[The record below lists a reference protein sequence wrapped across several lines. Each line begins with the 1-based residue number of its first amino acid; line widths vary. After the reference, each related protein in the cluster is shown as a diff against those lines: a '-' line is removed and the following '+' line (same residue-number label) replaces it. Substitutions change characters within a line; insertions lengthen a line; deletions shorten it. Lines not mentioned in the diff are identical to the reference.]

1 MLQLFPF
8 RRTAL
13 LLASS
18 VAVALGSCASGTTD
32 VADTEAPEGAIATDL
47 TVMTTILPITQFTNA
62 VVGDRAEVIPL
73 MPTNVDPHD
82 FQASPADV
90 QALVNADVLVKN
102 GLEMEFFLDDLI
114 ANAENPDLV
123 MIDSSEGIAVLASEE
138 VEGHSHSKADDHD
151 HDHDHSHDHDHEE
164 AGTAAADHDH
174 EEAGATAADH
184 DHEEAGH
191 HHHGENNPHVW
202 LDPKRAIQQVE
213 NIRDGM
219 IAVDPEGEEIYTAN
233 AAAFIAE
240 LEALDAEITEQLA
253 PFAGQ
258 TFVAFHDFA
267 PYFAE
272 SYGLA
277 AEFLVDVPTES
288 PAPEDVKRVM
298 DTVQASNLKTILTEP
313 TAGEDAFGAI
323 AKDMGVQ
330 VGMFNPIEV
339 GGPEAVQPEYYLNT
353 MRQNAANLAASFEA
367 STQQAWL
374 PLWLT
379 QAPQPLAVVPVG
391 LRF

>member
-1 MLQLFPF
+1 MPPLFPF

-18 VAVALGSCASGTTD
+18 VAVALGSCAPGTTD
-32 VADTEAPEGAIATDL
+32 VADTEASDGAIATDL

-123 MIDSSEGIAVLASEE
+123 VIDSSEGIAVLANEDG
-138 VEGHSHSKADDHD
+138 EGHSHGKDDDHG
-151 HDHDHSHDHDHEE
+151 HSHDHDH
-164 AGTAAADHDH
+164 GHSHADDDHAHDD
-174 EEAGATAADH
+174 DH
-184 DHEEAGH
+184 GHSQAEAGH
-191 HHHGENNPHVW
+191 HHHHHGEYNPHIW

-240 LEALDAEITEQLA
+240 LEALDADIAEKMA

-258 TFVAFHDFA
+258 SFVVFHDFA

-272 SYGLA
+272 SYGLET
-277 AEFLVDVPTES
+277 EFLVDVPAVN

-298 DTVQASNLKTILTEP
+298 DTVEASGLKTILTEP
-313 TAGEDAFGAI
+313 TAGDSAFDAI
-323 AKDMGVQ
+323 ARDMGVE
-330 VGMFNPIEV
+330 VGLFNPIEV
-339 GGPEAVQPEYYLNT
+339 GGPEAVRPDYYLTT
-353 MRQNAANLAASFEA
+353 MRQNAANLATSFAA
-367 STQQAWL
+367 STQQSWL
-374 PLWLT
+374 PLGPT

>member
-1 MLQLFPF
+1 MPPLFSF
-8 RRTAL
+8 HRTAL

-18 VAVALGSCASGTTD
+18 VAIALGGCATGTTE
-32 VADTEAPEGAIATDL
+32 VSEADAPPGAAETTDL

-90 QALVNADVLVKN
+90 QALANADVLVKN
-102 GLEMEFFLDDLI
+102 GLEMEFFLDDMI
-114 ANAENPDLV
+114 ANAENPGLV
-123 MIDSSEGIAVLASEE
+123 IIDSSEGVAVLANEA
-138 VEGHSHSKADDHD
+138 VEGHSHGKADDHD
-151 HDHDHSHDHDHEE
+151 HDHDHSHDHDH
-164 AGTAAADHDH
+164 DHD
-174 EEAGATAADH
+174 EAGATAADH
-184 DHEEAGH
+184 DHGHSHADGGH
-191 HHHGENNPHVW
+191 HHHGENNPHIW

-219 IAVDPEGEEIYTAN
+219 IAVDPEGAEIYTAN

-240 LEALDAEITEQLA
+240 LEALDAEISEQMA

-277 AEFLVDVPTES
+277 AEFLVDVPADS

-313 TAGEDAFGAI
+313 SAGEDAFAAI
-323 AKDMGVQ
+323 AQDMGVQ
-330 VGMFNPIEV
+330 VGVFNPLEV
-339 GGPEAVQPEYYLNT
+339 GGPESVMPDYYITT

-367 STQQAWL
+367 STQQSWL
-374 PLWLT
+374 PLW
-379 QAPQPLAVVPVG
+379 QPKPLAVVPQPVG

>member
-1 MLQLFPF
+1 
-8 RRTAL
+8 
-13 LLASS
+13 
-18 VAVALGSCASGTTD
+18 
-32 VADTEAPEGAIATDL
+32 VADSEAADGAIATDL

-90 QALVNADVLVKN
+90 QAMVNADVLVKN
-102 GLEMEFFLDDLI
+102 GLEMEVFLDDLI

-123 MIDSSEGIAVLASEE
+123 MIDSSEGIAVLSNEE
-138 VEGHSHSKADDHD
+138 VEGHSHEKADDHD
-151 HDHDHSHDHDHEE
+151 HDHSHEHDHDHEE
-164 AGTAAADHDH
+164 AGAAAADHDH
-174 EEAGATAADH
+174 
-184 DHEEAGH
+184 AGH
-191 HHHGENNPHVW
+191 HDHGEYNPHIW

-272 SYGLA
+272 SYGLD
-277 AEFLVDVPTES
+277 AEFLVDVPTVN

-313 TAGEDAFGAI
+313 TAGEDAFDAI
-323 AKDMGVQ
+323 ARDLGVE

-339 GGPEAVQPEYYLNT
+339 GGPEAVMPDYYLTT
-353 MRQNAANLAASFEA
+353 MRQNAANLAVSFEA
-367 STQQAWL
+367 STQQSWL
-374 PLWLT
+374 PLWPT
-379 QAPQPLAVVPVG
+379 KPLAVVPQPVG

>member
-1 MLQLFPF
+1 MSQRFPF

-18 VAVALGSCASGTTD
+18 VAIALGGCANGTTEIGE
-32 VADTEAPEGAIATDL
+32 ADAPEGAVETVDL

-82 FQASPADV
+82 FQASPGDV
-90 QALVNADVLVKN
+90 QALANADVLVKN

-123 MIDSSEGIAVLASEE
+123 MIDSSEGIAVLANEE
-138 VEGHSHSKADDHD
+138 EGGHSHGHSHGKDDDHGHSHD
-151 HDHDHSHDHDHEE
+151 HDHDH
-164 AGTAAADHDH
+164 A
-174 EEAGATAADH
+174 
-184 DHEEAGH
+184 EAGH
-191 HHHGENNPHVW
+191 HHHHHGEYNPHIW

-219 IAVDPEGEEIYTAN
+219 IAVDPDGEGIYTAN

-240 LEALDAEITEQLA
+240 LEALDAEIAEKMA

-258 TFVAFHDFA
+258 SFVVFHDFA

-272 SYGLA
+272 SYGLET
-277 AEFLVDVPTES
+277 EFLVDVPTVNPS
-288 PAPEDVKRVM
+288 PEDVRRVI
-298 DTVQASNLKTILTEP
+298 DTVETSGLKTILTEP
-313 TAGEDAFGAI
+313 TAGEDAFDAI
-323 AKDMGVQ
+323 AQDMGVE
-330 VGMFNPIEV
+330 VGMFDPIEV
-339 GGPEAVQPEYYLNT
+339 GGPEAVQPEYYLST
-353 MRQNAANLAASFEA
+353 MRQNAANLATSFGA
-367 STQQAWL
+367 ATQQSWL
-374 PLWLT
+374 PL
-379 QAPQPLAVVPVG
+379 QQPQPLAMVPSITRPQPVG

>member
-1 MLQLFPF
+1 MPQLFPF

-18 VAVALGSCASGTTD
+18 VTVALGSCASGTTD
-32 VADTEAPEGAIATDL
+32 VADTEAPDGAIATDL
-47 TVMTTILPITQFTNA
+47 VVMTTILPITQFTNA
-62 VVGDRAEVIPL
+62 VVGDRAEVISL
-73 MPTNVDPHD
+73 IPTSVSPHD

-90 QALVNADVLVKN
+90 QALANADVLVKN
-102 GLEMEFFLDDLI
+102 GLEMEAFLDDLI
-114 ANAENPDLV
+114 ASAENPALV
-123 MIDSSEGIAVLASEE
+123 IIDSSEGVAVLSNEA
-138 VEGHSHSKADDHD
+138 VEGHSAGKAHD
-151 HDHDHSHDHDHEE
+151 HAEGETHDPAEGEAHDHAEGEAHDH
-164 AGTAAADHDH
+164 A
-174 EEAGATAADH
+174 
-184 DHEEAGH
+184 EAGH
-191 HHHGENNPHVW
+191 HHHGEFNPHIW

-277 AEFLVDVPTES
+277 AEFLVDVPTVS

-313 TAGEDAFGAI
+313 SAGEDAFGAI
-323 AKDMGVQ
+323 AKDLGVQ
-330 VGMFNPIEV
+330 VGVFNPLEV
-339 GGPEAVQPEYYLNT
+339 GGPESVQPDYYLTT
-353 MRQNAANLAASFEA
+353 MRQNAANLASAFET
-367 STQQAWL
+367 STQSWL
-374 PLWLT
+374 PLW
-379 QAPQPLAVVPVG
+379 QPQPVAMVPQTVG

>member
-1 MLQLFPF
+1 MPQNFPF

-13 LLASS
+13 LLASA
-18 VAVALGSCASGTTD
+18 VAVALGSCAPGTPE
-32 VADTEAPEGAIATDL
+32 VGDTEAPDGAIATDL

-73 MPTNVDPHD
+73 MPTSVDPHD

-102 GLEMEFFLDDLI
+102 GLEMEVFLDDLI
-114 ANAENPDLV
+114 ANAENPGLV
-123 MIDSSEGIAVLASEE
+123 MIDSSEGIAVISNET
-138 VEGHSHSKADDHD
+138 VEGQSDGKADDHD
-151 HDHDHSHDHDHEE
+151 HDHAEEDHDDEHN
-164 AGTAAADHDH
+164 AAAAD
-174 EEAGATAADH
+174 ADH
-184 DHEEAGH
+184 AEAGH
-191 HHHGENNPHVW
+191 HDHGEFNPHIW

-240 LEALDAEITEQLA
+240 LETLDADISEQLA

-272 SYGLA
+272 SYGLD
-277 AEFLVDVPTES
+277 AEFLVDVPTVN

-298 DTVQASNLKTILTEP
+298 DTVEASNLKTILTEP
-313 TAGEDAFGAI
+313 TAGEDAFDAI
-323 AKDMGVQ
+323 AKDLGVE
-330 VGMFNPIEV
+330 VGMFDPIEV
-339 GGPEAVQPEYYLNT
+339 GGPEAVRPDYYLTT
-353 MRQNAANLAASFEA
+353 MRRNANNLAISFEA
-367 STQQAWL
+367 STQQSWL
-374 PLWLT
+374 PLWPAQPLVV
-379 QAPQPLAVVPVG
+379 APQPVAVVPVG

>member
-1 MLQLFPF
+1 MPQNFPF

-32 VADTEAPEGAIATDL
+32 VADTEAPDGAVATDL
-47 TVMTTILPITQFTNA
+47 VVMTTILPITQFTNA

-73 MPTNVDPHD
+73 MPTNVDPHE

-90 QALVNADVLVKN
+90 QALTNADVLVKN
-102 GLEMEFFLDDLI
+102 GLEMEVFLDDLI

-123 MIDSSEGIAVLASEE
+123 TINSSQDIAMISNAE
-138 VEGHSHSKADDHD
+138 VEGHSDGKTDDHNHSEEAT
-151 HDHDHSHDHDHEE
+151 HDH
-164 AGTAAADHDH
+164 A
-174 EEAGATAADH
+174 
-184 DHEEAGH
+184 EAGH
-191 HHHGENNPHVW
+191 HHGEFNPHIW

-240 LEALDAEITEQLA
+240 LEALDAEISEQLA

-272 SYGLA
+272 SYNLQA
-277 AEFLVDVPTES
+277 DFLVDVPAANA
-288 PAPEDVKRVM
+288 APEDVKRVM

-323 AKDMGVQ
+323 AKDLGVQ
-330 VGMFNPIEV
+330 VGVFNPLEV
-339 GGPEAVQPEYYLNT
+339 GGPESVQPAYYLTT
-353 MRQNAANLAASFEA
+353 MRQNVANLASAFET
-367 STQQAWL
+367 STQSWL
-374 PLWLT
+374 PLWQT
-379 QAPQPLAVVPVG
+379 QPVAVVPQAVG

>member
-1 MLQLFPF
+1 MPQLFPF

-32 VADTEAPEGAIATDL
+32 VADTEAPDGAIATDL

-73 MPTNVDPHD
+73 MPTDVDPHD

-114 ANAENPDLV
+114 ANAENSDLV
-123 MIDSSEGIAVLASEE
+123 IIDSSEGIAVLANEA
-138 VEGHSHSKADDHD
+138 VEGHSHGKADDDGHD
-151 HDHDHSHDHDHEE
+151 HDHDHSHDHDQ
-164 AGTAAADHDH
+164 

-184 DHEEAGH
+184 EHEEAGH

-277 AEFLVDVPTES
+277 AEFLVDVPTVS

-330 VGMFNPIEV
+330 VGMFDPIEV

-353 MRQNAANLAASFEA
+353 MRQNAANLAASFET
-367 STQQAWL
+367 STQQSWL
-374 PLWLT
+374 PLWPT

>member
-1 MLQLFPF
+1 MPQLFPF

-32 VADTEAPEGAIATDL
+32 VADTEASDGAVAADL

-62 VVGDRAEVIPL
+62 VVGDRAEVISL
-73 MPTNVDPHD
+73 IPTSVSPHD

-90 QALVNADVLVKN
+90 QALANADVLVKN
-102 GLEMEFFLDDLI
+102 GLEMEVFLDDLV

-123 MIDSSEGIAVLASEE
+123 IINSSENIAVISNEA
-138 VEGHSHSKADDHD
+138 VEGHSDGKANDP
-151 HDHDHSHDHDHEE
+151 DHS
-164 AGTAAADHDH
+164 AADADHDH
-174 EEAGATAADH
+174 EHSDTAAAGADH
-184 DHEEAGH
+184 DHEHAEGEAHDHAEAGH
-191 HHHGENNPHVW
+191 HHDGEFNPHIW

-219 IAVDPEGEEIYTAN
+219 IAVDPEGKEIYTAN

-240 LEALDAEITEQLA
+240 LETLDAEISEQLA

-258 TFVAFHDFA
+258 PFVAFHDFA

-272 SYGLA
+272 SYNLQA
-277 AEFLVDVPTES
+277 QFLVDVPEDNPS
-288 PAPEDVKRVM
+288 PEDVKRVM

-313 TAGEDAFGAI
+313 SAGEDAFGAI
-323 AKDMGVQ
+323 AKDLGIQ
-330 VGMFNPIEV
+330 VGIFNPLEV
-339 GGPEAVQPEYYLNT
+339 GGPESVQPDYYLTT
-353 MRQNAANLAASFEA
+353 MRQNAANLVTSFEGSA
-367 STQQAWL
+367 QSWL
-374 PLWLT
+374 PLWQT
-379 QAPQPLAVVPVG
+379 QPVAVVPQAVG

>member
-1 MLQLFPF
+1 MPSLFPF

-32 VADTEAPEGAIATDL
+32 VADTEVPDGAIATDL

-123 MIDSSEGIAVLASEE
+123 MIDSSEGIAVLSNEA
-138 VEGHSHSKADDHD
+138 VEGHGHD
-151 HDHDHSHDHDHEE
+151 HGHSHGHSH
-164 AGTAAADHDH
+164 DHDH

-184 DHEEAGH
+184 DHGHSHADGGH
-191 HHHGENNPHVW
+191 HHHGEYNPHIW

-240 LEALDAEITEQLA
+240 LEALDAEIAEQLA

-272 SYGLA
+272 SYGLD
-277 AEFLVDVPTES
+277 AEFLVDVPTVN

-298 DTVQASNLKTILTEP
+298 DTVEASNLKTLLTEP
-313 TAGEDAFGAI
+313 TAGEDAFDAI
-323 AKDMGVQ
+323 ARDLGVE
-330 VGMFNPIEV
+330 VGMFDP
-339 GGPEAVQPEYYLNT
+339 
-353 MRQNAANLAASFEA
+353 
-367 STQQAWL
+367 
-374 PLWLT
+374 
-379 QAPQPLAVVPVG
+379 
-391 LRF
+391 

>member
-1 MLQLFPF
+1 M
-8 RRTAL
+8 
-13 LLASS
+13 LASS
-18 VAVALGSCASGTTD
+18 VAVALGSCAPGTTD
-32 VADTEAPEGAIATDL
+32 VADTEASDSAIATDL
-47 TVMTTILPITQFTNA
+47 TVVTTILPITQFTNA

-73 MPTNVDPHD
+73 MPTNVSPHD

-102 GLEMEFFLDDLI
+102 GLEMELFLEDMI

-123 MIDSSEGIAVLASEE
+123 MIDSSEGIAVISNEA
-138 VEGHSHSKADDHD
+138 VEGQSGGKADDHNHDHAEED
-151 HDHDHSHDHDHEE
+151 HDDEHN
-164 AGTAAADHDH
+164 
-174 EEAGATAADH
+174 ATAADA
-184 DHEEAGH
+184 DHAEAGH
-191 HHHGENNPHVW
+191 HDHGEFNPHIW

-272 SYGLA
+272 SYNLQA
-277 AEFLVDVPTES
+277 DFLVDVPAANA
-288 PAPEDVKRVM
+288 APEDVKRVM

-313 TAGEDAFGAI
+313 TAGEDAFDAI
-323 AKDMGVQ
+323 AQDLGVQ
-330 VGMFNPIEV
+330 VGVFNPLEV
-339 GGPEAVQPEYYLNT
+339 GDPESVQPDYYLTT
-353 MRQNAANLAASFEA
+353 MRQNAANLASAFET
-367 STQQAWL
+367 STQSWL
-374 PLWLT
+374 PLWQT
-379 QAPQPLAVVPVG
+379 QPVAVVPQAVG

>member
-1 MLQLFPF
+1 MPQLFPF

-18 VAVALGSCASGTTD
+18 VAVALGSCAPGTTD
-32 VADTEAPEGAIATDL
+32 VADTESPDGAVAKDL
-47 TVMTTILPITQFTNA
+47 TVVTTILPITQFTNA

-73 MPTNVDPHD
+73 IPTSVSPHD

-90 QALVNADVLVKN
+90 QALANADVLVKN
-102 GLEMEFFLDDLI
+102 GLEMEVFLDDLI

-123 MIDSSEGIAVLASEE
+123 MIDSSESIAVISNET
-138 VEGHSHSKADDHD
+138 VEGQSDGKADDHD
-151 HDHDHSHDHDHEE
+151 HDHAEEDHDDEHN
-164 AGTAAADHDH
+164 AAAAD
-174 EEAGATAADH
+174 ADH
-184 DHEEAGH
+184 AEAGH
-191 HHHGENNPHVW
+191 HDHGEFNPHIW

-219 IAVDPEGEEIYTAN
+219 IAVDPKGEEIYTAN

-240 LEALDAEITEQLA
+240 LETLDADISEQLA

-258 TFVAFHDFA
+258 PFVAFHDFA

-272 SYGLA
+272 SYNLQ
-277 AEFLVDVPTES
+277 AEFLVDVPEENS
-288 PAPEDVKRVM
+288 SPEDVKRVM

-313 TAGEDAFGAI
+313 SAGEDAFGAI
-323 AKDMGVQ
+323 AKDLGIQ
-330 VGMFNPIEV
+330 VGMFNPLEV
-339 GGPEAVQPEYYLNT
+339 GGPESVQPDYYLTT
-353 MRQNAANLAASFEA
+353 MRQNAANLATSFEGSA
-367 STQQAWL
+367 QSWL
-374 PLWLT
+374 PLWQT
-379 QAPQPLAVVPVG
+379 QPVAVVPQAVG

>member
-1 MLQLFPF
+1 MSHLFPF

-32 VADTEAPEGAIATDL
+32 VADTEASDGAIATDL

-73 MPTNVDPHD
+73 MPTNVDPHG

-90 QALVNADVLVKN
+90 QALANADVLVKN
-102 GLEMEFFLDDLI
+102 GLEMEVFLDDLI

-123 MIDSSEGIAVLASEE
+123 MIDSSEGISVLSNEE
-138 VEGHSHSKADDHD
+138 VEGHSQSKAD
-151 HDHDHSHDHDHEE
+151 DHDHSHDHDHDHSD
-164 AGTAAADHDH
+164 AAAADADP
-174 EEAGATAADH
+174 DH
-184 DHEEAGH
+184 DHAEGEAHDHDHSEAGH
-191 HHHGENNPHVW
+191 HHHGEFNPHIW

-240 LEALDAEITEQLA
+240 LETLDGEITEQLA

-258 TFVAFHDFA
+258 PFVAFHDFA

-272 SYGLA
+272 SYNLQ
-277 AEFLVDVPTES
+277 AEFLVDVPEENPS
-288 PAPEDVKRVM
+288 PEDVKRVM

-313 TAGEDAFGAI
+313 SAGEDAFAAI

-330 VGMFNPIEV
+330 VGMFNPLEV
-339 GGPEAVQPEYYLNT
+339 GGPESVQPDYYLTT

-367 STQQAWL
+367 STQQSWL
-374 PLWLT
+374 PLWPT
-379 QAPQPLAVVPVG
+379 KPLAVVPQPVD

>member
-1 MLQLFPF
+1 MSQLSPF

-18 VAVALGSCASGTTD
+18 VAIALGGCGNGTPD
-32 VADTEAPEGAIATDL
+32 VGEADALDGAVETVDL

-90 QALVNADVLVKN
+90 QALANADVLVKN

-114 ANAENPDLV
+114 ANAENPELV
-123 MIDSSEGIAVLASEE
+123 MIDSSEGVAVLANEE
-138 VEGHSHSKADDHD
+138 VEGHGHSHD
-151 HDHDHSHDHDHEE
+151 HGHDHGHSHDHDH
-164 AGTAAADHDH
+164 GHDH
-174 EEAGATAADH
+174 A
-184 DHEEAGH
+184 EAGH
-191 HHHGENNPHVW
+191 HHHHHGEYNPHIW

-219 IAVDPEGEEIYTAN
+219 IAVDPDGEEIYTTN

-240 LEALDAEITEQLA
+240 LEDLDAEIAEKLA

-272 SYGLA
+272 SYDLE
-277 AEFLVDVPTES
+277 AEFLVDVPAVN

-298 DTVQASNLKTILTEP
+298 DTVEASNLKTLLTEP
-313 TAGEDAFGAI
+313 TAGEGAFDAI
-323 AKDMGVQ
+323 ARDLGVE
-330 VGMFNPIEV
+330 VGIFDPIEV
-339 GGPEAVQPEYYLNT
+339 GGPEAVMPEYYLSM
-353 MRQNAANLAASFEA
+353 MRRNADNLATSFGA
-367 STQQAWL
+367 STQQSWL
-374 PLWLT
+374 PLWPTKSLVVAVP
-379 QAPQPLAVVPVG
+379 QAVG

>member
-1 MLQLFPF
+1 MPQLFPF

-32 VADTEAPEGAIATDL
+32 VADTEAPDGAIETDL
-47 TVMTTILPITQFTNA
+47 VVMTTILPITQFTNA

-73 MPTNVDPHD
+73 IPTNVDPHD

-90 QALVNADVLVKN
+90 QALANADVLVKN
-102 GLEMEFFLDDLI
+102 GLEMETFLDDLV
-114 ANAENPDLV
+114 ANAQNPNLV
-123 MIDSSEGIAVLASEE
+123 IIDSSEGIAPISNEA
-138 VEGHSHSKADDHD
+138 VEGHSDGKAADHD
-151 HDHDHSHDHDHEE
+151 HDHAEGETHDHDH
-164 AGTAAADHDH
+164 A
-174 EEAGATAADH
+174 
-184 DHEEAGH
+184 EAGH
-191 HHHGENNPHVW
+191 HHHGEFNPHIW

-213 NIRDGM
+213 NIRDVM

-240 LEALDAEITEQLA
+240 LETLDAEISEQLA

-258 TFVAFHDFA
+258 PFVAFHDFA

-272 SYGLA
+272 SYNLQA
-277 AEFLVDVPTES
+277 QFLVDVPEDNPS
-288 PAPEDVKRVM
+288 PEDVKRVM

-313 TAGEDAFGAI
+313 SAGEDAFGAI
-323 AKDMGVQ
+323 AKDLGIQ
-330 VGMFNPIEV
+330 VGIFNPLEV
-339 GGPEAVQPEYYLNT
+339 GGPESVQPDYYLTT
-353 MRQNAANLAASFEA
+353 MRQNTANLVTSFQGSA
-367 STQQAWL
+367 QSWL
-374 PLWLT
+374 PLWV
-379 QAPQPLAVVPVG
+379 PQPVAVVPQAVS

>member
-1 MLQLFPF
+1 MPQHFPF
-8 RRTAL
+8 RRAAL

-18 VAVALGSCASGTTD
+18 LAIALGGCATD
-32 VADTEAPEGAIATDL
+32 TAEVGEAESPEGAVATDL

-123 MIDSSEGIAVLASEE
+123 IIDSSEGIAVLSNEA
-138 VEGHSHSKADDHD
+138 VEGHSHGKAD
-151 HDHDHSHDHDHEE
+151 DHDHSHDHDH
-164 AGTAAADHDH
+164 DQ
-174 EEAGATAADH
+174 AGATAADH
-184 DHEEAGH
+184 DHGHSHADGGH
-191 HHHGENNPHVW
+191 HHHGEYNPHIW

-240 LEALDAEITEQLA
+240 LEALDTEITEQLA

-277 AEFLVDVPTES
+277 AEFLVDVPTVS

-313 TAGEDAFGAI
+313 SAGEDAFAAI
-323 AKDMGVQ
+323 AKDMGIQ
-330 VGMFNPIEV
+330 VGVFNPIEV
-339 GGPEAVQPEYYLNT
+339 GSPEAVMPEYYLTT
-353 MRQNAANLAASFEA
+353 MRQNAANLVASFEA
-367 STQQAWL
+367 STQQSWL
-374 PLWLT
+374 PLWQT
-379 QAPQPLAVVPVG
+379 KPLAVAVPQAVG
-391 LRF
+391 RRF

>member
-1 MLQLFPF
+1 MPSLFPF

-32 VADTEAPEGAIATDL
+32 VADTEAPDGAIATDL
-47 TVMTTILPITQFTNA
+47 VVMTTILPITQFTNA

-90 QALVNADVLVKN
+90 QALANADVLVKN
-102 GLEMEFFLDDLI
+102 GLEMEAFLDDLI
-114 ANAENPDLV
+114 ASAENPALV
-123 MIDSSEGIAVLASEE
+123 IIDSSEGVAVLSNEA
-138 VEGHSHSKADDHD
+138 VEGHSAGKAHD
-151 HDHDHSHDHDHEE
+151 HAEGETHDPAEGEAHDHAEGEAHDH
-164 AGTAAADHDH
+164 A
-174 EEAGATAADH
+174 
-184 DHEEAGH
+184 EAGH
-191 HHHGENNPHVW
+191 HHHGEFNPHIW

-219 IAVDPEGEEIYTAN
+219 IAVDPEGEAIYTAN

-240 LEALDAEITEQLA
+240 LEALDAEIAENLA
-253 PFAGQ
+253 PFTGQ
-258 TFVAFHDFA
+258 SFVVFHDFA

-272 SYGLA
+272 RYGLKS
-277 AEFLVDVPTES
+277 EFLVEVPAVT

-298 DTVQASNLKTILTEP
+298 DTVKASGLKTIMTEP
-313 TAGEDAFGAI
+313 MAGDNFDAI
-323 AKDMGVQ
+323 AKELGVE
-330 VGMFNPIEV
+330 VGVFNPIHTG
-339 GGPEAVQPEYYLNT
+339 GGPEAVVRPEHYLKT
-353 MRQNAANLAASFEA
+353 MRQNATNLAASFEA
-367 STQQAWL
+367 SNQQSWL
-374 PLWLT
+374 PLWQIQPVALV
-379 QAPQPLAVVPVG
+379 PQPVG

>member
-1 MLQLFPF
+1 MPQLFPF

-18 VAVALGSCASGTTD
+18 VAVALGSCAPEPTG
-32 VADTEAPEGAIATDL
+32 VADSEAADGAIATDL

-90 QALVNADVLVKN
+90 QAMVNADVLVKN
-102 GLEMEFFLDDLI
+102 GLEMEVFLDDLI

-123 MIDSSEGIAVLASEE
+123 MIDSSEGIAVLSNEE
-138 VEGHSHSKADDHD
+138 VEGHSHEKADDHD
-151 HDHDHSHDHDHEE
+151 HDHSHEHDHDHEE
-164 AGTAAADHDH
+164 AGAAAADHDH
-174 EEAGATAADH
+174 
-184 DHEEAGH
+184 AGH
-191 HHHGENNPHVW
+191 HDHGEYNPHIW

-272 SYGLA
+272 SYGLD
-277 AEFLVDVPTES
+277 AEFLVDVPTVN

-313 TAGEDAFGAI
+313 TAGEDAFDAI
-323 AKDMGVQ
+323 ARDLGVE

-339 GGPEAVQPEYYLNT
+339 GGPEAVMPDYYLTT
-353 MRQNAANLAASFEA
+353 MRQNAANLAVSFEA
-367 STQQAWL
+367 STQQSWL
-374 PLWLT
+374 PLWPT
-379 QAPQPLAVVPVG
+379 KPLAVVPQPVG